1 MIERVRTFS
10 QEFFF
15 GQHSYYTETSWQQ
28 DRGHPLFEV
37 GSGGWN
43 RGPTPPPS
51 THNISGPG
59 KIFCYICPMEIKENE
74 SVKQSSDWKITAAI
88 IILAAL
94 VVIGIWYTCKKTA
107 PQPEPLGVEATLLQ
121 IRNDSKDSVLVYI
134 TLGTTWGCIQ
144 DIMDIPYIADSV
156 PGQRGLQG
164 TFILAPGDSTIS
176 WAPDTLGYNGVISFG
191 YAPDN
196 CPSPSYTNG
205 LNQFEFIINNSY
217 QPGNPQETVDISC
230 VHGTNCVIRVNL
242 GTPSVWNAGPTFPS
256 IQSFA
261 NTMDKNQIGTPG
273 VYPYGCDTCTASKS
287 PPSCIPLPQP
297 AQKNKIC
304 NVQRD
309 AKLSGGII
317 RVIYLGAVNI
327 LK

>member
-1 MIERVRTFS
+1 MEKIETNEMV
-10 QEFFF
+10 
-15 GQHSYYTETSWQQ
+15 
-28 DRGHPLFEV
+28 
-37 GSGGWN
+37 
-43 RGPTPPPS
+43 
-51 THNISGPG
+51 
-59 KIFCYICPMEIKENE
+59 IKSNN
-74 SVKQSSDWKITAAI
+74 SKVAAI
-88 IILAAL
+88 IFILAAL
-94 VVIGIWYTCKKTA
+94 VVIGIWYAVKKANTV
-107 PQPEPLGVEATLLQ
+107 PPVDPLVSTITLMQ
-121 IRNDSKDSVLVYI
+121 IKNDSKDSVLVYV
-134 TLGTTWGCIQ
+134 TLGTTWGCLQ
-144 DIMDIPYIADSV
+144 NVLLVPYVTDTV

-196 CPSPSYTNG
+196 CTTSSYTNG
-205 LNQFEFIINNSY
+205 LNQFEFIIDNSF

-242 GTPSVWNAGPTFPS
+242 YTESSWNAGPSFPS

-287 PPSCIPLPQP
+287 PPTCIPLPQP
-297 AQKNKIC
+297 AQKSKIC

-309 AKLSGGII
+309 AILSGGVVQ
-317 RVIYLGAVNI
+317 VIYLGAVDI

>member
-1 MIERVRTFS
+1 MEIIEK
-10 QEFFF
+10 
-15 GQHSYYTETSWQQ
+15 
-28 DRGHPLFEV
+28 DEV
-37 GSGGWN
+37 VIKSN
-43 RGPTPPPS
+43 RG
-51 THNISGPG
+51 
-59 KIFCYICPMEIKENE
+59 M
-74 SVKQSSDWKITAAI
+74 ITA
-88 IILAAL
+88 IILIL
-94 VVIGIWYTCKKTA
+94 VLIAVIGIWYTVKKAKPVVPVVDTTT
-107 PQPEPLGVEATLLQ
+107 TLLQ
-121 IRNDSKDSVLVYI
+121 IKNDSKDSVLVYV

-144 DIMDIPYIADSV
+144 NVLLVPYVTDTV

-196 CPSPSYTNG
+196 CTTSSYTNG
-205 LNQFEFIINNSY
+205 LNQFEFIIDNSF

-242 GTPSVWNAGPTFPS
+242 YTESSWNAGPSFPS

-297 AQKNKIC
+297 AQKSKIC

-309 AKLSGGII
+309 AILSGGVVQ
-317 RVIYLGAVNI
+317 VIYLGAVDI